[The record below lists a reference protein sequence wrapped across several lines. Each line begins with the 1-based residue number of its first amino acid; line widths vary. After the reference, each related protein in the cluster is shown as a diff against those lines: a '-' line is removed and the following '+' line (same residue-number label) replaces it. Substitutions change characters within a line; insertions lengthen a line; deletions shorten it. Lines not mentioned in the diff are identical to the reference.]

1 MKRLFTLFI
10 FLAFVLNINAQKLV
24 NVTLITSLSKLD
36 ISALAGGLPAAYAV
50 DLYKVQYMTAD
61 VNGDDHLASGLLC
74 VPNDG
79 STAFP
84 LAAYQHGTVGGRND
98 VPSNLQGG
106 FTLPLVFAAF
116 GYVVCAADFV
126 GLGDS
131 QGIHPYVH
139 AKTEASAA
147 IDLLIAARE
156 LDADD
161 SFEDF
166 TLNDQVFV
174 TGYSQGGHAAMAA
187 HRELETNYSSEFTVT
202 ASAPMSGPY
211 SISDKMIDFTL
222 GDDPYSTVAYL
233 AWLTLGYQSA
243 YPELLKDLELEDIF
257 KPEYIADILEFKNEN
272 ISLWDL
278 NDRIT
283 ATLNST
289 VGAVVPKNMLLPN
302 ILESILTDPDH
313 PLSIALADNDT
324 FDWAPSA
331 PTNLYYCVGDDQ
343 VTFENAILA
352 SQVMNDNGAAAVNGI
367 RIDTDNNLLDH
378 GGCVSGAATGALFFF
393 GSFQQLLSSNE
404 NIAFDLNTRV
414 YYSNG
419 QVNVDIP
426 LERAGQFNQ
435 MSIYSQTG
443 QMVWQRNI
451 SKGQSSFDI
460 SHLPMGMF
468 VVTLRD
474 DRELY
479 KTVKMVKF

>member
-1 MKRLFTLFI
+1 
-10 FLAFVLNINAQKLV
+10 
-24 NVTLITSLSKLD
+24 
-36 ISALAGGLPAAYAV
+36 
-50 DLYKVQYMTAD
+50 
-61 VNGDDHLASGLLC
+61 
-74 VPNDG
+74 
-79 STAFP
+79 
-84 LAAYQHGTVGGRND
+84 
-98 VPSNLQGG
+98 
-106 FTLPLVFAAF
+106 
-116 GYVVCAADFV
+116 
-126 GLGDS
+126 
-131 QGIHPYVH
+131 
-139 AKTEASAA
+139 
-147 IDLLIAARE
+147 
-156 LDADD
+156 
-161 SFEDF
+161 
-166 TLNDQVFV
+166 
-174 TGYSQGGHAAMAA
+174 
-187 HRELETNYSSEFTVT
+187 
-202 ASAPMSGPY
+202 
-211 SISDKMIDFTL
+211 
-222 GDDPYSTVAYL
+222 
-233 AWLTLGYQSA
+233 
-243 YPELLKDLELEDIF
+243 
-257 KPEYIADILEFKNEN
+257 
-272 ISLWDL
+272 
-278 NDRIT
+278 
-283 ATLNST
+283 
-289 VGAVVPKNMLLPN
+289 
-302 ILESILTDPDH
+302 ILTDPDH